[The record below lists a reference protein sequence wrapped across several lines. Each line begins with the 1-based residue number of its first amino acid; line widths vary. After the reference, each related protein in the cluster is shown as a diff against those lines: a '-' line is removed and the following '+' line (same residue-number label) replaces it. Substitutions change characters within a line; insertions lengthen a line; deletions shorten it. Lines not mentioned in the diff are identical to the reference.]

1 METLAL
7 RESQQSAARPAGAW
21 KLLPRRALTLHPR
34 ERGVLRVAEGQLWA
48 TLDGPHAGSGRGLG
62 DLVIDAGGSLPLR
75 AGQRVVI
82 ESTRS
87 DAAAWFVWDVTTE
100 PRIVPVPCWQPVVQ
114 SWRDLRGAVALS
126 ARAAG
131 RLVAA
136 LGAIALASLPRRS
149 PGSHVPA

>member
-7 RESQQSAARPAGAW
+7 HESQQSAPRQAGSW

-34 ERGVLRVAEGQLWA
+34 RDGVLRVAEGQLWA
-48 TLDGPHAGSGRGLG
+48 TLDGPHAGAGRGLG
-62 DLVIDAGGSLPLR
+62 DLVIDTGASLRLR

-87 DAAAWFVWDVTTE
+87 DAPAWFAWDSVAE
-100 PRIVPVPCWQPVVQ
+100 PRIVPQPCWQPVVQ
-114 SWRDLRGAVALS
+114 SWRDLRGSIALS
-126 ARAAG
+126 GRAAG

-136 LGAIALASLPRRS
+136 LAAIALASMPRRS

>member
-7 RESQQSAARPAGAW
+7 RESQQSAARRAGAW
-21 KLLPRRALTLHPR
+21 KLLPRRSLTLRPR
-34 ERGVLRVAEGQLWA
+34 EHGVLRVAEGQLWA

-62 DLVIDAGGSLPLR
+62 DLVIDAGGSLRLR
-75 AGQRVVI
+75 PGQRVVI

-87 DAAAWFVWDVTTE
+87 DTAAWFAWDLAPE
-100 PRIVPVPCWQPVVQ
+100 PRIVPLPCWQPVLQ
-114 SWRDLRGAVALS
+114 SWRDLRGAMALS
-126 ARAAG
+126 GRAAG

-136 LGAIALASLPRRS
+136 LVVIALASLPRRS